1 MLSLRR
7 MSTPIYTD
15 SRQGQLGRIVP
26 DLIRSRQLLFDL
38 VWKDIRI
45 RYRYA
50 VIGFAWAVLEPL
62 FMMLVL
68 TFVFSVVFEL
78 HFDRIG
84 TGSGRGFDA
93 VFILTGL
100 LAWQFL
106 ATSLT
111 SATSSLVDNESLVT
125 KVGFPREVIPLST
138 IGVSMVN
145 LAIGSVLLLTM
156 YAVFVGGFPGAAAVW
171 LIAIFGV
178 QLALVV
184 GLGLL
189 CSTFNAYFRDV
200 SYMVNAGLLF
210 GFYATPI
217 FYEPSLVRGAL
228 TGQGLDWLYTV
239 YFANPM
245 VGLITSYRQ
254 VLFEGRAPDAAIL
267 IWPVVSSGLILLL
280 GLVIFRR
287 HSPTIAD
294 EL

>member
-1 MLSLRR
+1 
-7 MSTPIYTD
+7 MSNTLYTNAQ
-15 SRQGQLGRIVP
+15 QGQLRRLLP
-26 DLIRSRQLLFDL
+26 DLIRARQLLFDL
-38 VWKDIRI
+38 IWKDIRI

-68 TFVFSVVFEL
+68 TFVFSFVFKL
-78 HFDRIG
+78 DFGRL
-84 TGSGRGFDA
+84 GSDAGHGFNA

-111 SATSSLVDNESLVT
+111 AATSSLVDNEDLVT

-138 IGVSMVN
+138 IGVATVN
-145 LAIGSVLLLTM
+145 LAIGGVLLLAL
-156 YAVFVGGFPGAAAVW
+156 YALFVGSFPGMGLAW
-171 LIAIFGV
+171 LLVVFAI

-184 GLGLL
+184 GLGLV

-200 SYMVNAGLLF
+200 SYMVNAVLLF

-217 FYEPSLVRGAL
+217 FYEPSLVREVL
-228 TGQGLDWLYTV
+228 SDQGLSWLTTV
-239 YFANPM
+239 YYANPM
-245 VGLITSYRQ
+245 VGLITSYRTI
-254 VLFEGRAPDAAIL
+254 LFEGGTPAVSVL
-267 IWPVVSSGLILLL
+267 WWPVVSSIAIFLFGA
-280 GLVIFRR
+280 VTFRR

>member
-1 MLSLRR
+1 MSNALYTNAHQSQLRR
-7 MSTPIYTD
+7 LI
-15 SRQGQLGRIVP
+15 P
-26 DLIRSRQLLFDL
+26 DLIRARQLLLDL
-38 VWKDIRI
+38 IWKDIRV

-68 TFVFSVVFEL
+68 TFVFSVVFDL
-78 HFDRIG
+78 RFDQTG
-84 TGSGRGFDA
+84 SGSGRGYAA

-111 SATSSLVDNESLVT
+111 AATTSLVDNENLVT

-138 IGVSMVN
+138 IGVSTVN
-145 LAIGSVLLLTM
+145 LAIGSVLLLAL
-156 YAVFVGGFPGAAAVW
+156 YAFFVEGFPGAALVW
-171 LIAIFGV
+171 LFVVFGI
-178 QLALVV
+178 QIALVV

-200 SYMVNAGLLF
+200 SYMVNAALLF

-217 FYEPSLVRGAL
+217 FYQPSLVREAL
-228 TGQGLDWLYTV
+228 TGRDLDWLYTL
-239 YFANPM
+239 YYANPM
-245 VGLITSYRQ
+245 VGLVTSYRQ
-254 VLFEGRAPDAAIL
+254 ILFESRAPDVAL
-267 IWPVVSSGLILLL
+267 LLWPVASATAILLL
-280 GLVIFRR
+280 GVVVFRR